1 VSVALIIHPD
11 KVCFRSF
18 LFRKNREAGL
28 RDKRQIAVFEV
39 RQAVVKKGLKGK
51 KEGREKR
58 EKGRTRDEETG
69 SKRL

>member
-51 KEGREKR
+51 KEGIRQR
-58 EKGRTRDEETG
+58 AQRKGPNEG
-69 SKRL
+69 